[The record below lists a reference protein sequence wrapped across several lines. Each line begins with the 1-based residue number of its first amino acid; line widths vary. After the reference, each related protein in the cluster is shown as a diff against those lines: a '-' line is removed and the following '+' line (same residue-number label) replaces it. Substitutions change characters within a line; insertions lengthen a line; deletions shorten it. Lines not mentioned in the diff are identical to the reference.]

1 MTYINIPPQQLAH
14 QQAPPTKFHMTRQHD
29 SHVNFFFF
37 LRFTMCYVI
46 HMIEYYGH

>member
-29 SHVNFFFF
+29 SHVNYFLFFKIYYV
-37 LRFTMCYVI
+37 LRYS
-46 HMIEYYGH
+46 YD